1 VGYATAKVLADASQD
16 FHVVMTG
23 RSIEK
28 VKAAKAE
35 IEATGIKGTV
45 ATLQLDINSDE
56 SVENAVRVV
65 EQNHGRLDALINNAG
80 VVSYESNIRTR
91 LRETFETNVIGC
103 AAVAEAFRPL
113 LLRSSNPYSVFVS
126 SGMGSLTLSADPK
139 TFALPYDEA
148 YRASKAALNIF
159 TVMEKRNHSDKGV
172 KAIGMC
178 PGFVVSNLRGTSE
191 EARNP
196 GGAAGDPAESG
207 KLVLDILSGA
217 RDDQLGNLVHK
228 DGVYPW

>member
-1 VGYATAKVLADASQD
+1 VGYATAKVLADASKD
-16 FHVVMTG
+16 FHVIMTG

-35 IEATGIKGTV
+35 IEATGIKGTLV
-45 ATLQLDINSDE
+45 AVQLDINSDE
-56 SVENAVRVV
+56 SVENAVKVV
-65 EQNHGRLDALINNAG
+65 EKHHGRLDALINNAA
-80 VVSYESNIRTR
+80 VVSYESDLRTR
-91 LRETFETNVIGC
+91 LRQTFETNVIGC

-113 LLRSSNPYSVFVS
+113 LLKSSNPYSVFVS
-126 SGMGSLTLSADPK
+126 SGMGSLAISADPK
-139 TFALPYDEA
+139 SFALPYDEA

-159 TVMEKRNHSDKGV
+159 TVMEKRNYNDKGV
-172 KAIGMC
+172 KAIAMC

-196 GGAAGDPAESG
+196 GGAAGDPAVSG
-207 KLVLDILSGA
+207 KLVLSILSGE
-217 RDDQLGNLVHK
+217 RDGELGSLVHK